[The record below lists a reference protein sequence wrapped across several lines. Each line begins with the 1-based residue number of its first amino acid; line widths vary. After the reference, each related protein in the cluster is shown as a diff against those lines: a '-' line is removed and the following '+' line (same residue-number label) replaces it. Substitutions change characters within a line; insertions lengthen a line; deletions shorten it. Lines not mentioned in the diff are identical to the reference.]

1 MDDSK
6 LEDIVAFLTDFQWI
20 FKHSNTK
27 FIEAGILDTLP
38 KHWAESLL
46 CLSHADFNNIPFG
59 KIPAS
64 LERDLKDFLQR
75 ISDLA
80 ITVPTIIV
88 EERHLKPIRG
98 INPKKLQEISR
109 LSRQIHEICQE
120 RGIAYLV
127 DLGSGLGYLCQMLN
141 ERFGYKILGIECD
154 EERVKTAR
162 KRQERFFP
170 TSTGSVKF
178 VKHFISISSWEFIA
192 DELQKAFHVDP
203 ATTPVALV
211 AFTRV
216 GDLTVTSPAS
226 RWKRMTEEEHKIHGK
241 NMFQRA
247 ILDALTDEGQE
258 VQRIKKCGERV
269 TSSDDFVGA
278 ICGFEIR
285 DSITGSIIPWSS
297 EHRSKWESLCEKYP
311 RGGELAECL
320 TLLQTTIQELCENV
334 ILLDRKLAVEEAS
347 KGFSCC
353 LVKILDADTS
363 PRCIV
368 LIATKA

>member
-1 MDDSK
+1 
-6 LEDIVAFLTDFQWI
+6 
-20 FKHSNTK
+20 
-27 FIEAGILDTLP
+27 
-38 KHWAESLL
+38 
-46 CLSHADFNNIPFG
+46 
-59 KIPAS
+59 
-64 LERDLKDFLQR
+64 
-75 ISDLA
+75 
-80 ITVPTIIV
+80 
-88 EERHLKPIRG
+88 
-98 INPKKLQEISR
+98 
-109 LSRQIHEICQE
+109 
-120 RGIAYLV
+120 
-127 DLGSGLGYLCQMLN
+127 MLN

-162 KRQERFFP
+162 KRQEKFFP

-178 VKHFISISSWEFIA
+178 VKHFISISSWEFTA

-211 AFTRV
+211 GLHADVSEAFERTEVIQAAIVMPCCYHKMSIDRGKPLNFPLSGRLMDILGKIPA
-216 GDLTVTSPAS
+216 GDGIVCRPFLRLACQQPAS

-297 EHRSKWESLCEKYP
+297 EHRSK
-311 RGGELAECL
+311 
-320 TLLQTTIQELCENV
+320 ELCENV